1 MTSVYDQLEQRK
13 RFLYELMEK
22 MKKLQKKAPEGM
34 LRISNSKG
42 RVQYY
47 YRENHSV
54 RGGTYISQKKMAN
67 IKKLAQKDYQGRILE
82 TAEKEIAAIDAYMR
96 LKPKQIPEDVYKS
109 LSNPR
114 QALVTPF
121 FETDEM
127 FRERWES
134 VSYERKGFPDDF
146 PEFLTDRGERVRSK
160 SELIIANL
168 LAKAGV
174 PYRFEYPLYLKG
186 LGLIHPDFMVL
197 NLRLRREFFWEH
209 RGMMDDP
216 GYVENAIRRE
226 NCYHLN
232 GFYPGDRLILTSET
246 KASPLNV
253 RQIKGVIEHYLL

>member
-1 MTSVYDQLEQRK
+1 LEQRK
-13 RFLYELMEK
+13 EFLIDLIK
-22 MKKLQKKAPEGM
+22 TVRKNQKNSPQGM
-34 LRISNSKG
+34 LRINHTNG
-42 RVQYY
+42 RIQFY
-47 YRENHSV
+47 YREKTTDNNG
-54 RGGTYISQKKMAN
+54 RYIPLSEMTF
-67 IKKLAQKDYQGRILE
+67 IRKLAQKDYNEKVLKA
-82 TAEKEIAAIDAYMR
+82 AEKELMGIDGY
-96 LKPKQIPEDVYKS
+96 LKYLPQYRAEDIYTN
-109 LSNPR
+109 LACER

-253 RQIKGVIEHYLL
+253 RQIKEVIEHYLL